1 MQKFQNKTRQRFYS
15 LSPRTGNS
23 QKNLHLNNIY
33 NIGNINQYYPM
44 DNYNNISSNIFLL
57 YSPKNININN
67 ARVRNIYSP
76 IGKNLSLKK
85 SSSQRN
91 INFNRPLSHTPQ
103 NTNFLYSFSYT
114 KKQPVYKKKVH
125 YNLEKEKLYQ
135 ETYQIRKIVNF
146 LNKKLSKI
154 KMENFQKDEQI
165 KQRQQKINDII
176 LNNNN
181 DSTFFENKNNN
192 NIHNK
197 RKINF
202 KNNLQIFNS
211 SNNSSFNEL
220 SFNSSTNNN
229 NNLED
234 FFSNKKSGAYNLLK
248 KIKKSIDQMNDFISV
263 EKKRYEGIKK
273 SLFLTKLNELNIES
287 TLLEEQIN
295 KINTFIQRDILIQ
308 EENQKKKENL
318 NNLQLNIERQEKII
332 KSLNERSNYLEK
344 EEERLKYILN
354 ETKKKLE
361 TKEKEINKNKAKL
374 NSLIKKN
381 NILSK
386 NKDLTEQK
394 DFLNAK
400 NTNIIDYNS
409 INIPSV
415 LKTYYK
421 NEISKINKIIK
432 FYAAQ
437 CDFTEKEIAKLKNQQ
452 IKMGSGV
459 GASGKNDE
467 ESLKL
472 VISNFQ
478 NDIIKKSFGLNDKE
492 KMKNIKKT
500 LKETNEEKEK
510 LKKKLDIYQNKLSE
524 LEKNN
529 EKDGDDFYNKSQIE
543 FGIDE
548 NNPFYSSDEDNNPEK
563 TGKFSSVQ
571 FNQFTYI
578 LFKNFES
585 RDISFDESQEK
596 LIKLFLDFNQKNKI
610 FYNPNEKINYQ
621 SKKFNLITE
630 GYSKIIMDVL
640 NRNNPYNF
648 SMTKI
653 FMKALFYNS
662 ECDLNRLMEYFK
674 VLFSYTRNHS
684 IEEENYLNK
693 LRTTCK
699 DLTVKLISCVKEFMA
714 KSNSKNKKYID
725 LIEMKNLFDIKKID
739 FEDEY
744 IEFIFY
750 YMKKFEDPQ
759 SKLSDL
765 KLSLLYNIMDYTE
778 YNDFENS
785 EININSREE
794 NNLNNDIN
802 IDINKNEKKINKQIQ
817 QNLEQK
823 NNNSINNSINEE
835 NKEKIEEKKNKGKKE
850 IKGKK
855 ENQLEKLSRELAEPQ
870 EIIKSATEN
879 NINPKINNIPNEF
892 QIGRAKN
899 FENEK
904 EDADDNSDEDSMTE
918 ITNEEYVKQL
928 LESIKQMREGLEK
941 TKTDFNDLMSNIIQ
955 KRKINGKFY
964 EYVTIEDFNE
974 QFKTIGVNLSDL
986 KLSCLCSK
994 YSIPNE
1000 LRLMDKNKINSDIQ
1014 KYIKGEL
1021 KFEEEDNI

>member
-1 MQKFQNKTRQRFYS
+1 MQKFQNKTGQRFYS
-15 LSPRTGNS
+15 LSPRAGNS

-33 NIGNINQYYPM
+33 NLGNINQYYPM

-76 IGKNLSLKK
+76 IRKNLSLKK

-563 TGKFSSVQ
+563 TVC
-571 FNQFTYI
+571 
-578 LFKNFES
+578 
-585 RDISFDESQEK
+585 
-596 LIKLFLDFNQKNKI
+596 
-610 FYNPNEKINYQ
+610 
-621 SKKFNLITE
+621 NLINLLIFFL
-630 GYSKIIMDVL
+630 KISNHVIFLSM
-640 NRNNPYNF
+640 NR
-648 SMTKI
+648 
-653 FMKALFYNS
+653 
-662 ECDLNRLMEYFK
+662 
-674 VLFSYTRNHS
+674 
-684 IEEENYLNK
+684 
-693 LRTTCK
+693 
-699 DLTVKLISCVKEFMA
+699 
-714 KSNSKNKKYID
+714 
-725 LIEMKNLFDIKKID
+725 
-739 FEDEY
+739 
-744 IEFIFY
+744 
-750 YMKKFEDPQ
+750 
-759 SKLSDL
+759 
-765 KLSLLYNIMDYTE
+765 
-778 YNDFENS
+778 
-785 EININSREE
+785 
-794 NNLNNDIN
+794 
-802 IDINKNEKKINKQIQ
+802 
-817 QNLEQK
+817 
-823 NNNSINNSINEE
+823 
-835 NKEKIEEKKNKGKKE
+835 KKN
-850 IKGKK
+850 
-855 ENQLEKLSRELAEPQ
+855 
-870 EIIKSATEN
+870 
-879 NINPKINNIPNEF
+879 
-892 QIGRAKN
+892 
-899 FENEK
+899 
-904 EDADDNSDEDSMTE
+904 
-918 ITNEEYVKQL
+918 
-928 LESIKQMREGLEK
+928 
-941 TKTDFNDLMSNIIQ
+941 
-955 KRKINGKFY
+955 
-964 EYVTIEDFNE
+964 
-974 QFKTIGVNLSDL
+974 
-986 KLSCLCSK
+986 
-994 YSIPNE
+994 
-1000 LRLMDKNKINSDIQ
+1000 
-1014 KYIKGEL
+1014 
-1021 KFEEEDNI
+1021 

>member
-1 MQKFQNKTRQRFYS
+1 MQKFQNKTGQRFYS
-15 LSPRTGNS
+15 LSPRAGNS

-33 NIGNINQYYPM
+33 NLGNINQYYPM

-76 IGKNLSLKK
+76 IRKNLSLKK

-192 NIHNK
+192 NINNK

-394 DFLNAK
+394 DFLN
-400 NTNIIDYNS
+400 
-409 INIPSV
+409 
-415 LKTYYK
+415 K

-610 FYNPNEKINYQ
+610 FYNQ
-621 SKKFNLITE
+621 
-630 GYSKIIMDVL
+630 
-640 NRNNPYNF
+640 
-648 SMTKI
+648 
-653 FMKALFYNS
+653 ALFYNS

-693 LRTTCK
+693 LRTTYK
-699 DLTVKLISCVKEFMA
+699 DLTEKLISCVKEFIA

-892 QIGRAKN
+892 QIGRGN
-899 FENEK
+899 
-904 EDADDNSDEDSMTE
+904 
-918 ITNEEYVKQL
+918 
-928 LESIKQMREGLEK
+928 
-941 TKTDFNDLMSNIIQ
+941 
-955 KRKINGKFY
+955 
-964 EYVTIEDFNE
+964 
-974 QFKTIGVNLSDL
+974 
-986 KLSCLCSK
+986 
-994 YSIPNE
+994 
-1000 LRLMDKNKINSDIQ
+1000 NK
-1014 KYIKGEL
+1014 
-1021 KFEEEDNI
+1021 